1 MTITYP
7 VKTISDL
14 NNESEVI
21 RKLLISKFKEKWD
34 NAFDICNKHDLFG
47 VASIIRVLIIGSFI
61 ASVLCEAFF
70 LILFPLDNSG
80 VVTADRYL
88 IIGGYIVGAFII
100 LTFIPFII
108 SSIIELKRY
117 IEMRKFEKL
126 SEEIEEKAYNYDFRY
141 FKYDNDINNNFADT
155 FTPTRTIGEYKIDNK
170 PFAEFYYLR
179 ESYQNINE
187 IKEILS
193 GTDKDKARLEVTYH
207 SDYTNYS
214 KVSLIINNVS
224 VKDYSFYCR
233 TQEEI
238 DKLANFDFTYL
249 DNYGLVLDEE
259 NFEKKWLNTKGELVD
274 IA

>member
-14 NNESEVI
+14 NNESEAI
-21 RKLLISKFKEKWD
+21 RKLLISKFKEKWN
-34 NAFDICNKHDLFG
+34 NAFDIYNKHDYFG
-47 VASIIRVLIIGSFI
+47 VAATIRILIIGSFI

-70 LILFPLDNSG
+70 LILFPFNNSE

-88 IIGGYIVGAFII
+88 ITGVGVFII

-108 SSIIELKRY
+108 SSIIGLKRY
-117 IEMRKFEKL
+117 IEMRRYVKL
-126 SEEIEEKAYNYDFRY
+126 SDEIEEKAYNYDFRY
-141 FKYDNDINNNFADT
+141 FSSDNDINNNFADT
-155 FTPTRTIGEYKIDNK
+155 FTPARTIGKYKIDNK
-170 PFAEFYYLR
+170 SFAEFYYLR

-187 IKEILS
+187 IKEIFS
-193 GTDKDKARLEVTYH
+193 VTDKDKVRLEVTYH

-214 KVSLIINNVS
+214 KVSLIINDVF

-259 NFEKKWLNTKGELVD
+259 NFKKKWLNTNGDLVD